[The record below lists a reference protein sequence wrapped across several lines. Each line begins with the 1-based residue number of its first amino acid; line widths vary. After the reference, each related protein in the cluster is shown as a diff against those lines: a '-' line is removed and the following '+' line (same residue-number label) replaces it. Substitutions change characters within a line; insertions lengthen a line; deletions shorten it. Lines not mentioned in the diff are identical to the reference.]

1 MGMPGRAFLPVDRP
15 GLPKQTPRPEKG
27 SAMAEQPKE
36 IRKRIRSVTSTKKIT
51 KTMEL
56 VATSKMKRAQERVQ
70 AAGPYTEQLQ
80 AMISAVAAGGASAD
94 LPLLQQRSEVKAVA
108 LVVLTANRGLC
119 GGFNANL
126 VKLGKQEFAR
136 QREQGRHVRLHC
148 VGKKG
153 MTTLRFQG
161 YEIAGAITDMGDKP
175 GFADAR
181 RVTDP
186 LVEAFLKGEVDEVLV
201 VYPHWVSIGS
211 QPPRVRKLLPIEPP
225 QGGDGKAR
233 RADYIFSPGAVEI
246 LSDLLPRYVTQS
258 MYTMLAMSHA
268 GEQVARRTAM
278 KSATDNAQD
287 MITHLTRTLNRA
299 RQAQITQEIAEIVG
313 GAAALQK

>member
-1 MGMPGRAFLPVDRP
+1 
-15 GLPKQTPRPEKG
+15 
-27 SAMAEQPKE
+27 MAEQPKE

-56 VATSKMKRAQERVQ
+56 VATSKMKRAQDRVA
-70 AAGPYTEQLQ
+70 AAGPYTEKLQ
-80 AMISAVAAGGASAD
+80 EIINAIAKGGASLD
-94 LPLLQQRSEVKAVA
+94 LPLLQSRKEVKNVA
-108 LVVLTANRGLC
+108 IVLLTANRGLC

-126 VKLGKQEFAR
+126 IKAAKNEHKRQSELGRGIQ
-136 QREQGRHVRLHC
+136 LHC
-148 VGKKG
+148 IGKKG
-153 MTTLRFQG
+153 MGTLRFQG
-161 YEIAGAITDMGDKP
+161 YEITRSIVDMGDKP

-186 LVEAFLKGEVDEVLV
+186 LVEAFLNGEVDEVLV
-201 VYPHWVSIGS
+201 VYPHWISVGS
-211 QPPRVRKLLPIEPP
+211 QPPTVKKLLPIEPP
-225 QGGDGKAR
+225 EDEGEEKSGGNLDF
-233 RADYIFSPGAVEI
+233 IFSPDAAEI
-246 LSDLLPRYVTQS
+246 LADLLPRYVSQS

-287 MITHLTRTLNRA
+287 MLTHLTRTLNRA

-313 GAAALQK
+313 GAAALKK